1 MKTRHPEVVSLMARF
16 DGLFADPVAL
26 ERQLVR
32 ERVVREKSAK
42 DRPWRENS
50 FTPEISYGRHR
61 GPAPRSCFP
70 ASVLAAILP
79 KENRWV
85 IPLTLRPTHLPDHA
99 GQVSLPGGR
108 REGQESAWQTACREM
123 NEELGFPTESLMRV
137 GELPRLY
144 VYASRHDVTPVVA
157 VGKSF
162 PELTPCPEEVAQVLL
177 LPIEDLLEL
186 APTERE
192 MTRGAMLFRAPG
204 FWVDGHW
211 VWGATA
217 MILGELRDWLLRIE
231 SLQE

>member
-1 MKTRHPEVVSLMARF
+1 MKIRHPEIVTLMTRF

-26 ERQLVR
+26 ARQLNRDRILR
-32 ERVVREKSAK
+32 EETANH
-42 DRPWRENS
+42 RPWRDNP
-50 FTPEISYGRHR
+50 FRPEMGYGRHR
-61 GPAPRSCFP
+61 GPAPKSCFP

-108 REGQESAWQTACREM
+108 REGQESSWQTACREM
-123 NEELGFPTESLMRV
+123 REELGFPIESLMRL

-157 VGKSF
+157 IGTSF
-162 PELTPCPEEVAQVLL
+162 PELTPCPEEVARVLL
-177 LPIEDLLEL
+177 LPIDELLEL
-186 APTERE
+186 VPTERA
-192 MTRGAMLFRAPG
+192 MTRGAMVFRAPG

-231 SLQE
+231 SL